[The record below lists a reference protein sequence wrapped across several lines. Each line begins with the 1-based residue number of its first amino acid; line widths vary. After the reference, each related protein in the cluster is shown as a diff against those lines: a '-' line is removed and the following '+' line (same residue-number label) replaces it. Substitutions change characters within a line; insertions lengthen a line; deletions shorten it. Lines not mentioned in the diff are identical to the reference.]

1 MSNSL
6 NVALNLN
13 KKEKKMLLSSTESK
27 MYVILQGS
35 IFRCRQVGEIK
46 DILKLNE
53 GYVKVE
59 IVESLKDT
67 NFKDILEKEVKY
79 MDIDRRYNQDG
90 VIYFILRFKDEF
102 SKNINILK
110 NLVK

>member
-6 NVALNLN
+6 NVELNLN

-46 DILKLNE
+46 DVSKLNE
-53 GYVKVE
+53 GYVEVE

-79 MDIDRRYNQDG
+79 MDIDRRYNQNG
-90 VIYFILRFKDEF
+90 IIYFILRFKDEF
-102 SKNINILK
+102 NKNINILK